1 MATPSLTTVTA
12 DDWTIL
18 RAIARRVLSVGGPEP
33 FRHPSCD
40 QYWQVERSAIRLAG
54 YLSNGEMT
62 IDIVVPGHHD
72 ADDDEPVYHS
82 SSPESPSSPDM
93 PDHAAIDSDI
103 ADQAVVRLGFDDGLE
118 PIIVPWHELELVLEP
133 APRRR

>member
-1 MATPSLTTVTA
+1 MTA

-54 YLSNGEMT
+54 YLSNGEMM
-62 IDIVVPGHHD
+62 IDIVVPGAAVLD
-72 ADDDEPVYHS
+72 Q
-82 SSPESPSSPDM
+82 
-93 PDHAAIDSDI
+93 AIDV
-103 ADQAVVRLGFDDGLE
+103 ADAIDAIDAIDGPDGPDVFVRLDFDDGLE
-118 PIIVPWHELELVLEP
+118 PIIVPWHELELVMEP
-133 APRRR
+133 SPRRR